1 MIKTAFLHLDVHTEY
16 SLGDSIV
23 RVKELAET
31 AKSMSMPAV
40 AMTDLSNL
48 YGGIKF
54 IRACIDHGVKPL
66 LGVDVEVVENNG
78 MPQGRLILLCR
89 NNAGYQHV
97 CELLTNAYTLD
108 ADSATVTIEFSEL
121 SKGCGDLIA
130 ISPSIDGAI
139 GKLMSLGK
147 SDQAEVIA
155 DKYSQMFPDAF
166 YLEITRTNRRG
177 EEEYESKVLQLAS
190 ERKIPLVA
198 GNAVRFLNRDDFTGH
213 DIRVCIDEGNV
224 LQDPRRVRR
233 YTDQQY
239 FKSQVEMAALFDDV
253 PSALENTLEI
263 AKRCNVFLEM
273 GKTYMPLYP
282 SVKHKS
288 EDEML
293 KEATETGLKHRFEQH
308 EIKDTDHSDYT
319 KRLHTELETIMQMGF
334 SGYFLIVA
342 DFVKWAKENEI
353 PVGPGRGSGA
363 GSLAAYSLEIT
374 ALDPIRYGLLFERFL
389 NPERVSLP
397 DFDIDFCMYGRDRV
411 IEYVSQK
418 YGRDRVA
425 QIITYNTL
433 AARAVVRDVGRVM
446 SQPYGFCDTLAKMIP
461 FEVGMTLDKALGQDE
476 GLKERYREDPDVT
489 QLIDNAKLLEGL
501 PRNAGKHAG
510 GLVIAPGPI
519 TQYTPLYQEPG
530 MSQPVT
536 QFDKDDLEA
545 IGLVKFDFLG
555 LRTLTVID
563 WTVKNINRKQSAAG
577 LELIDIEQLA
587 LGDSKVYSL
596 ICTGYTTGLFQLE
609 SRGMQELIQRLR
621 PDHFDELIALVA
633 LFRPGPLQSG
643 MVDDFISRKHG
654 HEEIRY
660 PHPTLLE
667 ILKPTYG
674 VILYQEQVMEIAR
687 VLSGYTLGSADLL
700 RRAMGK
706 KKPAEMREQRQSF
719 IDGAAERQVD
729 RENAAYIFDLIE
741 KFAGYG
747 FNKSHSAAYA
757 LLSYQTAWLKT
768 HYPSE
773 FMAACMS
780 ADMEHTDKLVVLVSE
795 TKRMG
800 IRLRAPDINQSGY
813 EFKVDGDES
822 IRYGLGAI
830 KGIGERAIDSLLH
843 ERLADG
849 EFNDL
854 HSLCRRVD
862 QHRINKKVFEGLIM
876 SGSLDCLGSSRAT
889 HWAKLPQTIEL
900 VDQITEDQSSGQD
913 DMFGLESSAVNG
925 DLSVSVP
932 DWSPR
937 KALENERQA
946 LGLYLSGHPIDHVH
960 DQLDV
965 LITGMIS
972 ETDPTPERRIYLA
985 GLGSALRIFSNKRG
999 ETAAFFS
1006 LHDGSAYA
1014 DVSVSSDLFQQVRNI
1029 IESSEILLVE
1039 GLCSLDDRSG
1049 QLRLKAEQIRTL
1061 RQIQEACLSRV
1072 AVLLDIKSN
1081 IESQI
1086 VGLQAV
1092 LDIYRPGPTTVCVE
1106 YCNAKGDRAVID
1118 LGSDWTVRVD
1128 EEMIEQLIAIFGPG
1142 SLRYTFDKS
1151 RFKDRLDQM
1160 SSWAA

>member
-1 MIKTAFLHLDVHTEY
+1 MNKTAFLHLDVHTEY

-23 RVKELAET
+23 RVKELVKT
-31 AKSMSMPAV
+31 AKSMLMPAV

-54 IRACIDHGVKPL
+54 IRACVDNGVKPL
-66 LGVDVEVVENNG
+66 IGVDVEVVEENG
-78 MPQGRLILLCR
+78 MTQGRLILLCR
-89 NNAGYQHV
+89 NNAGYRHV

-108 ADSATVTIEFSEL
+108 VDSAKVAIGFSEL

-139 GKLMSLGK
+139 GKLMYAGK
-147 SDQAEVIA
+147 SDQARMTAE
-155 DKYSQMFPDAF
+155 KYSYMFPEAF

-177 EEEYESKVLQLAS
+177 EGEYELQALRLAS
-190 ERKIPLVA
+190 EQKIPLVA
-198 GNAVRFLNRDDFTGH
+198 GNAVRFLSRDDFTGH
-213 DIRVCIDEGNV
+213 DIRVCIHEGNV

-239 FKSQVEMAALFDDV
+239 FKSQSEMVALFNDI
-253 PSALENTLEI
+253 PSALGNTLEI

-273 GKTYMPLYP
+273 GKTYMPMYP
-282 SVKHKS
+282 SVTHKS

-293 KEATETGLKHRFEQH
+293 KEATRAGLKYRFEQH
-308 EIKDTDHSDYT
+308 AVKDADYDHYS
-319 KRLHTELETIMQMGF
+319 KRLQIELETIVQMGF

-342 DFVKWAKENEI
+342 DFVKWAKENDI

-363 GSLAAYSLEIT
+363 GSLAAYSLGIT

-446 SQPYGFCDTLAKMIP
+446 EHPYGFCDTLAKMIP
-461 FEVGMTLDKALGQDE
+461 FEVGMTLDRALDQDE
-476 GLKERYREDPDVT
+476 GLKERYTNDADVT
-489 QLIDNAKLLEGL
+489 QLIDNARLLEGI

-510 GLVIAPGPI
+510 GLVIAPDPI
-519 TQYTPLYQEPG
+519 TRYTPLYQEPG

-536 QFDKDDLEA
+536 QYDKDDLEA

-563 WTVKNINRKQSAAG
+563 WSVKNINLKRSDTG
-577 LELIDIEQLA
+577 RELIDIEQLA
-587 LGDSKVYSL
+587 LDDQKVYSL

-609 SRGMQELIQRLR
+609 SRGMQELIQRLM

-643 MVDDFISRKHG
+643 MVDDFVSRKHG
-654 HEEIRY
+654 HEEVRY
-660 PHPTLLE
+660 PHPTLIE
-667 ILKPTYG
+667 ILRPTYG

-706 KKPAEMREQRQSF
+706 KKPEEMREQRQSF
-719 IDGAAERQVD
+719 VEGAAERQVD
-729 RENAAYIFDLIE
+729 RANATYIFDLIE

-780 ADMEHTDKLVVLVSE
+780 ADMEHTDKLVVLVNE
-795 TKRMG
+795 AKRMG
-800 IRLRAPDINQSGY
+800 IPLLAPDINQSDR
-813 EFKVDGDES
+813 EFKVDEGGS

-830 KGIGERAIDSLLH
+830 KGMGERVIDSLLN
-843 ERLADG
+843 ERAAHG
-849 EFNDL
+849 EFSDL

-862 QHRINKKVFEGLIM
+862 QYRVTKKVFEALIM
-876 SGSLDCLGSSRAT
+876 SGSLDCLGSIRAA
-889 HWAKLPQTIEL
+889 HWAMLPQTVEL
-900 VDQITEDQSSGQD
+900 VDQMAEDQSSGQN
-913 DMFGLESSAVNG
+913 DMFGLESSAMVG
-925 DLSVSVP
+925 DLAVSVP
-932 DWSPR
+932 DWSSR

-960 DQLDV
+960 DELDALV
-965 LITGMIS
+965 AGSIA
-972 ETDPTPERRIYLA
+972 ETRPTPERRICLA
-985 GLGSALRIFSNKRG
+985 GLGSALRAFNNKRG

-1006 LHDGSAYA
+1006 LDDGSACA
-1014 DVSVSSDLFQQVRNI
+1014 DVTVSSDLYQSVRNI
-1029 IESSEILLVE
+1029 IETSEILLVE
-1039 GLCSLDDRSG
+1039 GLCSLDDRTG
-1049 QLRLKAEQIRTL
+1049 QLRLKADQIKTL
-1061 RQIQEACLSRV
+1061 RQIREAGLTRLV
-1072 AVLLDIKSN
+1072 VLLDIKGN

-1086 VGLQAV
+1086 VDLQAV
-1092 LDIYRPGPTTVCVE
+1092 LDNYRPGSTSVCVE
-1106 YCNAKGDRAVID
+1106 YCNAKGDKAVIN
-1118 LGSDWTVRVD
+1118 LGSDWTVQVGD
-1128 EEMIEQLIAIFGPG
+1128 ETIEQLVEIFGAG
-1142 SLRYTFDKS
+1142 SLRYIYDKT
-1151 RFKDRLDQM
+1151 RFKVQPDLLSYR
-1160 SSWAA
+1160 AA

>member
-1 MIKTAFLHLDVHTEY
+1 MTKIAFLHLDVHTEY

-23 RVKELAET
+23 RVKELAEA
-31 AKSMSMPAV
+31 AKSMLMPAV
-40 AMTDLSNL
+40 AITDQSNL

-54 IRACIDHGVKPL
+54 IRACTDNGVKPL
-66 LGVDVEVVENNG
+66 LGVDVEVKEENG
-78 MPQGRLILLCR
+78 IPQGRLILLCR
-89 NNAGYQHV
+89 NNSGYRHV
-97 CELLTNAYTLD
+97 CELLTNAYTHD
-108 ADSATVTIEFSEL
+108 ANSTKVAIGFSEL

-139 GKLMSLGK
+139 GKLIRSGK
-147 SDQAEVIA
+147 SDQAKTIA
-155 DKYSQMFPDAF
+155 DKYSQMFPEAF

-177 EEEYESKVLQLAS
+177 EGEHESQILQLAS
-190 ERKIPLVA
+190 EQRIPLVA
-198 GNAVRFLNRDDFTGH
+198 GNAVRFLNHDDFTGH
-213 DIRVCIDEGNV
+213 DIRVCIHEGNV

-239 FKSQVEMAALFDDV
+239 FKDQLEMTALFDDV
-253 PSALENTLEI
+253 PSALKNTLEI

-273 GKTYMPLYP
+273 GKTHMPTYP
-282 SVKHKS
+282 TVTHKS
-288 EDEML
+288 EDEIL
-293 KEATETGLKHRFEQH
+293 KEAIDTGLKHRFEQH
-308 EIKDTDHSDYT
+308 AIKETDHGHYK
-319 KRLHTELETIMQMGF
+319 KRLHTELETIVQMGF

-342 DFVKWAKENEI
+342 DFVEWAKEHDI

-363 GSLAAYSLEIT
+363 GSLAAYSLGIT
-374 ALDPIRYGLLFERFL
+374 SLDPIRYGLLFERFL

-461 FEVGMTLDKALGQDE
+461 FEVGMTLDKALDQDE
-476 GLKERYREDPDVT
+476 GLKERYTKDPDVT
-489 QLIDNAKLLEGL
+489 QLIDNARLLEGI

-519 TQYTPLYQEPG
+519 THYTPLYQEPG

-563 WTVKNINRKQSAAG
+563 RAVKNINRKRSEVG

-587 LGDSKVYSL
+587 LDDQKVYSL

-654 HEEIRY
+654 HEEVRY
-660 PHPTLLE
+660 PHPTLVE
-667 ILKPTYG
+667 ILMPTYG

-719 IDGAAERQVD
+719 VDGATERHVD
-729 RENAAYIFDLIE
+729 RENATYIFDLIE

-773 FMAACMS
+773 FLAACMS

-795 TKRMG
+795 AKRMG
-800 IRLRAPDINQSGY
+800 ISLLTPDINQSNH
-813 EFKVDGDES
+813 EFKVDEDGS

-830 KGIGERAIDSLLH
+830 KGLGERAIESLLG
-843 ERLADG
+843 ERLTQG
-849 EFNDL
+849 EFSDL
-854 HSLCRRVD
+854 HALCRRVD
-862 QHRINKKVFEGLIM
+862 QHRVNKKVFEGLIM
-876 SGSLDCLGSSRAT
+876 SGSLDCLGSTRAT
-889 HWAKLPQTIEL
+889 LWAKLPRTIEL
-900 VDQITEDQSSGQD
+900 VYQMAEDRSSGQN

-925 DLSVSVP
+925 DLAVSVP

-960 DQLDV
+960 DELDT
-965 LITGMIS
+965 LITGSIS
-972 ETDPTPERRIYLA
+972 ETPPTPERRIYLA

-1014 DVSVSSDLFQQVRNI
+1014 DVAVSSDLFQHVRNI
-1029 IESSEILLVE
+1029 IETSEILLVE
-1039 GLCSLDDRSG
+1039 GLCSLDDRTG
-1049 QLRLKAEQIRTL
+1049 QLRLKAEQIKTL
-1061 RQIQEACLSRV
+1061 RQIREVGLTRLV
-1072 AVLLDIKSN
+1072 VLPDIMGN

-1086 VGLQAV
+1086 VDLQAV
-1092 LDIYRPGPTTVCVE
+1092 LDNFRPGPTTICVE
-1106 YCNAKGDRAVID
+1106 YCNTKGDKAAIN
-1118 LGSDWTVRVD
+1118 LGSDWTVQVD
-1128 EEMIEQLIAIFGPG
+1128 EEMIEQLIAIFGSG
-1142 SLRYTFDKS
+1142 SLRYTYDKS
-1151 RFKDRLDQM
+1151 RFRDPLDLV
-1160 SSWAA
+1160 SSRAA